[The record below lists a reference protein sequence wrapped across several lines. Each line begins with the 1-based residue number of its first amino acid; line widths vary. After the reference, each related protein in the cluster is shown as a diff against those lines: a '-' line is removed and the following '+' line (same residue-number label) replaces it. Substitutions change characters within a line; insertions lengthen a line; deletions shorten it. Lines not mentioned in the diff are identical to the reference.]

1 MSSASE
7 TPIVDAAQFRRVMGR
22 FASGLTVITA
32 EASGE
37 IRGMTASAFMSG
49 SLDPPLIV
57 ISVARKARM
66 HEHLLAAGRFG
77 VNILC
82 ADQRDIATHFAGR
95 AVEGLNAA
103 FAVRDGIP
111 ILEACETV
119 ITATIETTYAC
130 GDHTIFLGRILTL
143 TADDQPPLLYHAG
156 HFRVLAS
163 DEAGSGTSS

>member
-1 MSSASE
+1 M
-7 TPIVDAAQFRRVMGR
+7 VDAAQFRRVMGR

-82 ADQRDIATHFAGR
+82 ADQRDLATHFAGR
-95 AVEGLNAA
+95 PVEGTDPA
-103 FAVRDGIP
+103 FTLRDGIP
-111 ILEACETV
+111 TLTACETV
-119 ITATIETTYAC
+119 ITADIEATYPC
-130 GDHTIFLGRILTL
+130 GDHTLFLGRILSL

-156 HFRVLAS
+156 HFRVLAG
-163 DEAGSGTSS
+163 DEKA

>member
-32 EASGE
+32 EAGGE

-66 HEHLLAAGRFG
+66 HDHLLAAGRFG

-82 ADQRDIATHFAGR
+82 ADHRDIATHFAGR
-95 AVEGLNAA
+95 PVDGLNAA

-111 ILEACETV
+111 VLEACDTV
-119 ITATIETTYAC
+119 ITATVEATHAC
-130 GDHTIFLGRILTL
+130 GDHTIVVGRILSL
-143 TADDQPPLLYHAG
+143 TSDEQPPLLYHAG
-156 HFRVLAS
+156 QFRVLAS
-163 DEAGSGTSS
+163 DETGGGTR

>member
-22 FASGLTVITA
+22 FASGLTVVTA

-49 SLDPPLIV
+49 SLDPPIIV

-66 HEHLLAAGRFG
+66 HDHLLAAGRFG

-95 AVEGLNAA
+95 PVGRSRRD
-103 FAVRDGIP
+103 VRGSGTGSP
-111 ILEACETV
+111 CSSRARRS
-119 ITATIETTYAC
+119 ITATIEATHAC

-143 TADDQPPLLYHAG
+143 TADEQPPLLYHAG
-156 HFRVLAS
+156 QFRVLAS
-163 DEAGSGTSS
+163 DDAGGGPR

>member
-32 EASGE
+32 EAGGE

-66 HEHLLAAGRFG
+66 HDHLLTAGRFG

-82 ADQRDIATHFAGR
+82 ADHQDLATHFAGR
-95 AVEGLNAA
+95 PVEGASAA
-103 FAVRDGIP
+103 FAARDGIP
-111 ILEACETV
+111 VLEACETV
-119 ITATIETTYAC
+119 ITATVESTCAC
-130 GDHTIFLGRILTL
+130 GDHTLFIGRIQTL

-156 HFRVLAS
+156 QFRVLA
-163 DEAGSGTSS
+163 